1 MANKTQVVEALS
13 ERLGD
18 RRQAAEAVDTLFDFI
33 IRSVQSGERVTVTG
47 FGTFEP
53 RARAARTARNPRTG
67 ATVTVP
73 EATVPAFRAG
83 TLFRDVVAGTRE
95 LPATRTTTAAA
106 RPAATTRRAP
116 APKPAAAVEKPAV
129 EKPAVEKSAAEKV
142 AAPAAT
148 PVKAIKKA
156 NKAPAPAKAAKA
168 PKAPKAPKKADAMTA
183 PKKGDKKSKKGKKA
197 SGKKK

>member
-1 MANKTQVVEALS
+1 MANKTQMVDAVS
-13 ERLGD
+13 EKLGD

-67 ATVTVP
+67 AAVTVP

-95 LPATRTTTAAA
+95 LPAAPARRTTAAA
-106 RPAATTRRAP
+106 RPAATTRRAA
-116 APKPAAAVEKPAV
+116 APKPAAAAKPAV
-129 EKPAVEKSAAEKV
+129 AEKA
-142 AAPAAT
+142 AAPAAP
-148 PVKAIKKA
+148 PVKASKKA
-156 NKAPAPAKAAKA
+156 KKAPVAAKAAKA
-168 PKAPKAPKKADAMTA
+168 PKAPKKADATTA
-183 PKKGDKKSKKGKKA
+183 PKQSDKKAKKSKKGKKA

>member
-1 MANKTQVVEALS
+1 MANKTQMVDAVS

-33 IRSVQSGERVTVTG
+33 VRSVQAGERVTVTG

-73 EATVPAFRAG
+73 AATVPAFRAG

-95 LPATRTTTAAA
+95 LPAARTTTAA
-106 RPAATTRRAP
+106 RPAPSTTRRAP
-116 APKPAAAVEKPAV
+116 APKPAAAAAKPAV
-129 EKPAVEKSAAEKV
+129 AKPTVP
-142 AAPAAT
+142 PAA
-148 PVKAIKKA
+148 PVKAEKGKKKA
-156 NKAPAPAKAAKA
+156 SKAT
-168 PKAPKAPKKADAMTA
+168 KAPKKADAQTA
-183 PKKGDKKSKKGKKA
+183 PKQSDKKAKKSKKGKKA
-197 SGKKK
+197 NGKKK

>member
-1 MANKTQVVEALS
+1 MANKTQMVDAVS

-33 IRSVQSGERVTVTG
+33 VRSVQAGERVTVTG

-73 EATVPAFRAG
+73 AATVPAFRAG

-95 LPATRTTTAAA
+95 LPAARTTTAA
-106 RPAATTRRAP
+106 RPAASTTRRAP
-116 APKPAAAVEKPAV
+116 APKPAAAAAKPAV
-129 EKPAVEKSAAEKV
+129 AKSTVKKAAAAKPAVAKPTV
-142 AAPAAT
+142 PPAA
-148 PVKAIKKA
+148 PVKAEKGKKKA
-156 NKAPAPAKAAKA
+156 SKAT
-168 PKAPKAPKKADAMTA
+168 KAPKKADAQTA
-183 PKKGDKKSKKGKKA
+183 PKQSDKKAKKSKKGKKA
-197 SGKKK
+197 NGKKK